1 MPVWIMVVT
10 PELLLHLWRSANHCV
25 VWIWVVKPLR
35 WTQQEII
42 VNFGAVFQQW
52 LVELPIIIATSEKR
66 VILFFN
72 DITLSLALFILSTDS
87 DFSFFAVNLV
97 FLFFPCCFL
106 IHICSACLLIFEE
119 INMSSIKSSLSL
131 FKLIFF
137 EVVFQFLLVDL
148 YLFFFCCLRIGLFL

>member
-1 MPVWIMVVT
+1 M
-10 PELLLHLWRSANHCV
+10 
-25 VWIWVVKPLR
+25 
-35 WTQQEII
+35 
-42 VNFGAVFQQW
+42 
-52 LVELPIIIATSEKR
+52 ELPIIIATSEKR

-148 YLFFFCCLRIGLFL
+148 YLFFFFVA